1 MAVDTE
7 EELYDVPSEYI
18 TGCEERKTHPSL
30 NEFSL
35 SDYAKRLIF
44 DSFRK
49 MIGADSRGSNG
60 AVITLRPYTITRPAK
75 KGAETAI
82 WVSARPMPRLPGIR

>member
-44 DSFRK
+44 DSFR
-49 MIGADSRGSNG
+49 
-60 AVITLRPYTITRPAK
+60 
-75 KGAETAI
+75 
-82 WVSARPMPRLPGIR
+82 